1 MMNLLISLTYDM
13 IAARYAF
20 RGALP
25 RPTNDQHGPLRNC
38 PFCEHGLGPSAA

>member
-1 MMNLLISLTYDM
+1 MSQNEACWALAVTARN

-25 RPTNDQHGPLRNC
+25 RPANDQHGWPK
-38 PFCEHGLGPSAA
+38 GAA